1 MNIQAERT
9 GYCKTNCK
17 QIRRC
22 MVCWGAECTW
32 QGGKRIPR
40 MKSYPQEFHN
50 EVPETVLETRQ
61 ERRSRIRE
69 VLDTVRTRVVGWN

>member
-9 GYCKTNCK
+9 STCNSCNHFHRCKVHWGSECK
-17 QIRRC
+17 R
-22 MVCWGAECTW
+22 

-50 EVPETVLETRQ
+50 EVSETVLETRQ